1 MVAEAAQIAG
11 MASLEVLAAVAVV
24 EPQREPQVILQA
36 QAPHKEAQV
45 ETALAVLAAVV
56 AVVLPQL
63 A

>member
-1 MVAEAAQIAG
+1 